1 MTNTLKDV
9 FPETASC
16 GFREESGSWDIDVGV
31 PDDLS
36 ASSLNNCTVTMIRS
50 FLSAFHAL
58 CRPVQVEFDTITFDA
73 SGRVKEVKEGQIIQ
87 IAEKSHDQLLQELLL
102 TVGNDDYS
110 YFTDIFVDCSLQ
122 VFVPSTKDTLHQVW
136 VPQSA
141 MFYLGY
147 VLEPNEEDILVPVD
161 ASVRFETSVDVWVER
176 TLSSISLQGRD
187 NHACAVQ
194 NQPLLEEAL
203 KNWER
208 LVGKPIIEWSSRSYR
223 DQVFKYGFKI
233 NQNEMSNQNNFSI
246 SVGVN
251 YREINTKKL
260 AGTINEAEK
269 QNLAEAATEIRQ
281 LLEQLAQTYPTH
293 APVQKIAGVTE
304 FIEWIASDPAQKQ
317 LTINEAKKQNLA
329 EVVAKIRQ
337 FVEQWSQTYPTY
349 AKKRKMKVKN
359 KVIRAWVG
367 SGYTQKQPT
376 INAAK
381 KGTLT
386 YFQKDSDKLLNT
398 VVIETIESEEE
409 AEDYVS
415 ISAPETNALRDIVS
429 ELHSLP
435 PPFRLR
441 GGRQKII

>member
-36 ASSLNNCTVTMIRS
+36 PSSLNNCAVRRIRS

-58 CRPVQVEFDTITFDA
+58 CRPVQVEFDTISFDA
-73 SGRVKEVKEGQIIQ
+73 SGRVKEVKEGQVIQ

-110 YFTDIFVDCSLQ
+110 YFTDIFVDCNLQ

-161 ASVRFETSVDVWVER
+161 GSVRFETSVDVWVER
-176 TLSSISLQGRD
+176 TLGSISLQARD

-194 NQPLLEEAL
+194 NQPLLEQAL

-208 LVGKPIIEWSSRSYR
+208 LVGKPIIEWSSRSYP

-233 NQNEMSNQNNFSI
+233 DQNEMSSNQNNSLI
-246 SVGVN
+246 GVGVN
-251 YREINTKKL
+251 HGEINPKKL
-260 AGTINEAEK
+260 GGTINETEK
-269 QNLAEAATEIRQ
+269 QNLAEVSAEIQQ
-281 LLEQLAQTYPTH
+281 LLKQWFQTYPT
-293 APVQKIAGVTE
+293 PPTTQKMVVVTQVM
-304 FIEWIASDPAQKQ
+304 EWIRSDPT
-317 LTINEAKKQNLA
+317 L
-329 EVVAKIRQ
+329 
-337 FVEQWSQTYPTY
+337 EQ
-349 AKKRKMKVKN
+349 R
-359 KVIRAWVG
+359 I
-367 SGYTQKQPT
+367 

-381 KGTLT
+381 KGSLT
-386 YFQKDSDKLLNT
+386 DSQKAIDHLLAT
-398 VVIETIESEEE
+398 FVSGAIENWQE
-409 AEDYVS
+409 AEVDRVTMPLDFDGKS
-415 ISAPETNALRDIVS
+415 IEAPKS
-429 ELHSLP
+429 
-435 PPFRLR
+435 
-441 GGRQKII
+441 QKR